1 MEELFFLRRS
11 EEIIVES
18 FTGSTDEVL
27 VQIRKFMSN
36 LGINLLAMSDL
47 LEIIR
52 CRNNFITVV

>member
-18 FTGSTDEVL
+18 FIGSTDEVL